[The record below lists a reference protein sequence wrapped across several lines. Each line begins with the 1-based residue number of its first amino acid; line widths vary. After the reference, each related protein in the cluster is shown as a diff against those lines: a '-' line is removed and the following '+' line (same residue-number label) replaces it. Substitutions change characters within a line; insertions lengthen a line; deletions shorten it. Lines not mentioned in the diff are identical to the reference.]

1 VKLLGE
7 EVDSEIAMLASLGR
21 SGDADDLAR
30 AALQDQEVA
39 NADVVARD
47 GDGVRPT
54 AAFNVADILEMALT
68 NACGATLVKMVVVVV
83 IFSLLDYYFLALAFV
98 VRMERVEDA
107 VRGFLNAVTE
117 RVVLTFVVVVAHA

>member
-1 VKLLGE
+1 
-7 EVDSEIAMLASLGR
+7 MLASLGR